1 MPYTLQAETVDWTA
15 DNVIEFEVYSGAK
28 NMLAGIA
35 ASLTLLSLTAF

>member
-1 MPYTLQAETVDWTA
+1 MPYTLQTDVSWT